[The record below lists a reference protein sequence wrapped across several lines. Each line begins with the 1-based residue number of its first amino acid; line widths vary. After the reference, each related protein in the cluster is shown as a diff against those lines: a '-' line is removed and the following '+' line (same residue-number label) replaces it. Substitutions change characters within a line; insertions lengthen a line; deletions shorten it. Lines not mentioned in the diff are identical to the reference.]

1 MACPSSWV
9 WIANDLVCICIYN
22 NINNCVYIIPLYI
35 TLLHSDSTI
44 SIHFAC
50 AASHMAKSARLRQNL
65 RKAGVPSWSGHD
77 SAAKDKQNDKTGWAA
92 MHGTSSATY
101 TTWDTWDWQ
110 VNGSEK
116 NGLETSHVIRCRYIT
131 PMAKWLKTIQDRGSP
146 ESEGKERPL
155 YSDVFRWLHGCWH
168 PDIVWHRMCHQGAF
182 FGDPSWTTCE
192 RVGFPLSKNLGKKVV
207 VMKCL

>member
-1 MACPSSWV
+1 
-9 WIANDLVCICIYN
+9 
-22 NINNCVYIIPLYI
+22 
-35 TLLHSDSTI
+35 
-44 SIHFAC
+44 
-50 AASHMAKSARLRQNL
+50 MAKSARLRQNL

-77 SAAKDKQNDKTGWAA
+77 SVTYTYGHLLTFLILLPRINRTTKQGWAA

-116 NGLETSHVIRCRYIT
+116 NGLETSHVIRCGYIT

-155 YSDVFRWLHGCWH
+155 YSDVFHWLHGCWH

-182 FGDPSWTTCE
+182 FADPSWTTCE